1 MAAVRA
7 TIKAPGGEAK
17 HFSAAAGASL
27 QDQLAS
33 VREQTNAH
41 LTQLIASQPKTS
53 KVARRAA
60 VDDEEEEEEE
70 DGEEPNDDDGVKKAR
85 TSNT

>member
-7 TIKAPGGEAK
+7 TVRAPGGEAT
-17 HFSAAAGASL
+17 FTGPAGASL
-27 QDQLAS
+27 LDQIAA

-60 VDDEEEEEEE
+60 LEDEEEEEEE
-70 DGEEPNDDDGVKKAR
+70 DLEEPHEDDGQKRAR
-85 TSNT
+85 TGST